1 METLLSFF
9 QGFINL
15 GAAVMLPVVIAIL
28 GLFFGMKLGQAI
40 KSGLF
45 VGIGFQGLCLAVNL
59 LTTTIQPVMDYYAQ
73 MDAGYDVLEIG
84 FAALGGAAWTVPF
97 AVLAIPAIVIINLIL
112 VRLKITKVLN
122 VDIWNFMHF
131 LVPGALAYALFGS
144 ALLGFCVTVALSVI
158 TLFFAQWAAPK
169 WGEFYG
175 LEGTTCTTLAFA
187 AWVYPVSTGI
197 NWLIDHIP
205 GLNKLDLDM
214 DKLGSKLGVFGDP
227 AVIGIVV
234 GAFLGLLTRQSIS
247 SLLTICMGV
256 AAVMV
261 LIPRMVGI
269 MMEGLSP
276 IGTAANAYMKLGSS
290 SQVQQSMEWEALIR
304 GTKSKAFSRAG
315 VERGNHSL
323 KVLRRNRGEVKLFRE
338 ILAEQTVGVFIKA
351 TLSRTARV
359 SKKFFCPQDMLH
371 GLIVKEFISI
381 VYCEGTKQGWRER
394 SKGRT
399 LGLGEDFCLSVW
411 QKAGNQEPGAAVH
424 KGGQSSFSPRALY
437 SIAFPMPKLRARV
450 SHSGPVMNRFV
461 PVQTAP
467 CLLIM
472 GGKPY
477 VPCGANISLQSL
489 TGRHGWHGR

>member
-9 QGFINL
+9 QCFINL

-276 IGTAANAYMKLGSS
+276 HRYGGKRLHEEENRRGRGCVHRHGHRLG
-290 SQVQQSMEWEALIR
+290 VGRPLLHHLHRHYDPLDHRDGFYHPGYALFPS
-304 GTKSKAFSRAG
+304 GHPGGG
-315 VERGNHSL
+315 VL
-323 KVLRRNRGEVKLFRE
+323 
-338 ILAEQTVGVFIKA
+338 
-351 TLSRTARV
+351 
-359 SKKFFCPQDMLH
+359 
-371 GLIVKEFISI
+371 
-381 VYCEGTKQGWRER
+381 
-394 SKGRT
+394 
-399 LGLGEDFCLSVW
+399 
-411 QKAGNQEPGAAVH
+411 
-424 KGGQSSFSPRALY
+424 
-437 SIAFPMPKLRARV
+437 
-450 SHSGPVMNRFV
+450 SGPHVRPVLQGERV
-461 PVQTAP
+461 PHIGVHVYHHVYDPVFRQYVCA
-467 CLLIM
+467 
-472 GGKPY
+472 GGHSDD
-477 VPCGANISLQSL
+477 V
-489 TGRHGWHGR
+489 RHGRFL

>member
-197 NWLIDHIP
+197 NWIIDHIP

-276 IGTAANAYMKLGSS
+276 IGTAANAYMKKKIGEDADVYIGMDIALGLGDPCCITCTAIMIPLTI
-290 SQVQQSMEWEALIR
+290 VM
-304 GTKSKAFSRAG
+304 AFIIPDMRFFPLG
-315 VERGNHSL
+315 
-323 KVLRRNRGEVKLFRE
+323 
-338 ILAEQTVGVFIKA
+338 ILAEVCYLAPMCV
-351 TLSRTARV
+351 LS
-359 SKKFFCPQDMLH
+359 
-371 GLIVKEFISI
+371 
-381 VYCEGTKQGWRER
+381 
-394 SKGRT
+394 SKGNVFRT
-399 LGLGEDFCLSVW
+399 LVSMCIIMFVTLFFANMFAPEATQMMSVTGVSFDNMVTASHFGW
-411 QKAGNQEPGAAVH
+411 NPGNL
-424 KGGQSSFSPRALY
+424 F
-437 SIAFPMPKLRARV
+437 V
-450 SHSGPVMNRFV
+450 S
-461 PVQTAP
+461 
-467 CLLIM
+467 LLHRLI
-472 GGKPY
+472 G
-477 VPCGANISLQSL
+477 
-489 TGRHGWHGR
+489 

>member
-276 IGTAANAYMKLGSS
+276 IGTAANAYMKKKIGEDADVYIGMDIALGLGDPCCITCTAIMIPLTI
-290 SQVQQSMEWEALIR
+290 VM
-304 GTKSKAFSRAG
+304 AFIIPDMRFFPLG
-315 VERGNHSL
+315 
-323 KVLRRNRGEVKLFRE
+323 
-338 ILAEQTVGVFIKA
+338 ILAEVCYLAPMCVLSSKGNVFRTLVSMCIIMFMTLFFANMFAPEATQMMSATGVSFDNMV
-351 TLSRTARV
+351 TA
-359 SKKFFCPQDMLH
+359 SHFGWNP
-371 GLIVKEFISI
+371 GNLIVS
-381 VYCEGTKQGWRER
+381 
-394 SKGRT
+394 
-399 LGLGEDFCLSVW
+399 
-411 QKAGNQEPGAAVH
+411 
-424 KGGQSSFSPRALY
+424 
-437 SIAFPMPKLRARV
+437 
-450 SHSGPVMNRFV
+450 
-461 PVQTAP
+461 
-467 CLLIM
+467 LLHRLI
-472 GGKPY
+472 G
-477 VPCGANISLQSL
+477 
-489 TGRHGWHGR
+489 

>member
-1 METLLSFF
+1 MDTLLSFF

-28 GLFFGMKLGQAI
+28 GLFFGMKAGQAV

-131 LVPGALAYALFGS
+131 LVPGALAYALFDS

-158 TLFFAQWAAPK
+158 TLFFSQWAAPK

-187 AWVYPVSTGI
+187 AWVYPISAGI
-197 NWLIDHIP
+197 NWVIDKIP

-276 IGTAANAYMKLGSS
+276 IGTAANAYMKKKIGEDADVYIGMDIALGLGDPCCITCTAIMIPLTI
-290 SQVQQSMEWEALIR
+290 VMAFLIPDMR
-304 GTKSKAFSRAG
+304 FFPLG
-315 VERGNHSL
+315 
-323 KVLRRNRGEVKLFRE
+323 
-338 ILAEQTVGVFIKA
+338 ILAEVCYLAPMCVLTGKGNVFRTLVSMCIIMFMTLFFANMFAPEATQMMSVTGVSFDNMV
-351 TLSRTARV
+351 TA
-359 SKKFFCPQDMLH
+359 SHFGWNP
-371 GLIVKEFISI
+371 GNLIVSFIH
-381 VYCEGTKQGWRER
+381 R
-394 SKGRT
+394 
-399 LGLGEDFCLSVW
+399 
-411 QKAGNQEPGAAVH
+411 
-424 KGGQSSFSPRALY
+424 
-437 SIAFPMPKLRARV
+437 
-450 SHSGPVMNRFV
+450 
-461 PVQTAP
+461 
-467 CLLIM
+467 LI
-472 GGKPY
+472 G
-477 VPCGANISLQSL
+477 
-489 TGRHGWHGR
+489 

>member
-28 GLFFGMKLGQAI
+28 GIFFGMKLGQAI

-59 LTTTIQPVMDYYAQ
+59 LTSTIQPVMDYYAQ

-276 IGTAANAYMKLGSS
+276 IGTAANAYMKKKIGEDADVYIGMDIALGLGDPCCITCTAIMIPLTI
-290 SQVQQSMEWEALIR
+290 VM
-304 GTKSKAFSRAG
+304 AFIIPNMRFFPLG
-315 VERGNHSL
+315 
-323 KVLRRNRGEVKLFRE
+323 
-338 ILAEQTVGVFIKA
+338 ILAEVCYLAPMCVLSSKGNVFRTLVSMCIIMFVTLFFANMFAPEATQMMSVTGVSFDNMV
-351 TLSRTARV
+351 TA
-359 SKKFFCPQDMLH
+359 SHFGWNP
-371 GLIVKEFISI
+371 GNLIVS
-381 VYCEGTKQGWRER
+381 
-394 SKGRT
+394 
-399 LGLGEDFCLSVW
+399 
-411 QKAGNQEPGAAVH
+411 
-424 KGGQSSFSPRALY
+424 
-437 SIAFPMPKLRARV
+437 
-450 SHSGPVMNRFV
+450 
-461 PVQTAP
+461 
-467 CLLIM
+467 LLHRLI
-472 GGKPY
+472 G
-477 VPCGANISLQSL
+477 
-489 TGRHGWHGR
+489 

>member
-276 IGTAANAYMKLGSS
+276 IGTAANAYMKKKIGEDADVYIGMDIALGLGDPCCITCTAIMIPLTI
-290 SQVQQSMEWEALIR
+290 VM
-304 GTKSKAFSRAG
+304 AFIIPDMRFFPLG
-315 VERGNHSL
+315 
-323 KVLRRNRGEVKLFRE
+323 
-338 ILAEQTVGVFIKA
+338 ILAEVCYLAPMCVLSSKGNVFRTLVSMCIIMFMTLFFANMFAPEATQMMSVTGVSFDNMV
-351 TLSRTARV
+351 TA
-359 SKKFFCPQDMLH
+359 SHFGWNP
-371 GLIVKEFISI
+371 GNLIVS
-381 VYCEGTKQGWRER
+381 
-394 SKGRT
+394 
-399 LGLGEDFCLSVW
+399 
-411 QKAGNQEPGAAVH
+411 
-424 KGGQSSFSPRALY
+424 
-437 SIAFPMPKLRARV
+437 
-450 SHSGPVMNRFV
+450 
-461 PVQTAP
+461 
-467 CLLIM
+467 LLHRLI
-472 GGKPY
+472 G
-477 VPCGANISLQSL
+477 
-489 TGRHGWHGR
+489 